1 MIRKKERAAAAGRG
15 IFYFLEQRGSDGT
28 QRDAGS
34 DYEDV

>member
-1 MIRKKERAAAAGRG
+1 MIRKGACGSRQAGN
-15 IFYFLEQRGSDGT
+15 IYFLEQRGSDGT

>member
-1 MIRKKERAAAAGRG
+1 MIRKKERRQRRAG
-15 IFYFLEQRGSDGT
+15 IFYFLEQRGGDGT